1 MFNVEY
7 LRIVMCILQSLVF
20 YRRFIYFS
28 LFTFHFSLYFFVNY
42 GANIGNI
49 LYLCIR
55 NQKKF

>member
-42 GANIGNI
+42 GANIGII
-49 LYLCIR
+49 L
-55 NQKKF
+55 